1 MTAIDYSRYDYT
13 KFGTYKNVM
22 IRWDK
27 GDVQKPVTIMSFV
40 SPLVEK
46 LALHHGN
53 WTIIGDGMRWRD
65 DVHVFNVYEDG
76 EHIGYFAESVH
87 RGSKSVEMT
96 SRSIDRSLWRGR
108 YKTTGDLKKAY
119 KIIKDN
125 FVTEGF
131 EQRASTATRRGSS
144 AMTNA
149 AHKMSREVYD
159 IYDRLRSPLLCYLY
173 HNIASIGPAL
183 EAFGADAHQVK
194 SLRTAYEEM
203 KVGQQGRATV
213 DNDTGVTVTPFK
225 DRLLVCYHKQE
236 PVLMTQ
242 TELPETL
249 RTKMA
254 MLKLMDQDN
263 VILEDVGI
271 RTDGNVFYIMP

>member
-1 MTAIDYSRYDYT
+1 MSSIDYNRYDYV
-13 KFGTYKNVM
+13 KLGTYKNVM
-22 IRWDK
+22 VRWEK
-27 GDVQKPVTIMSFV
+27 GEVQKPVKVASFI
-40 SPLVEK
+40 SPLIDR

-53 WTIIGDGMRWRD
+53 WTIIGDAMRWHD
-65 DVHVFNVYEDG
+65 ALHVFNVYQDDEY
-76 EHIGYFAESVH
+76 IGYLAESNH
-87 RGSKSVEMT
+87 RGSKAVDMT
-96 SRSIDRSLWRGR
+96 SRTIDRSLWRGR

-125 FVTEGF
+125 FVTLGF
-131 EQRASTATRRGSS
+131 EDRASAVSARGRN

-149 AHKMSREVYD
+149 AHKMNRD
-159 IYDRLRSPLLCYLY
+159 MTGIYDKLRSPLMCYLY

-183 EAFGADAHQVK
+183 EAIGASAHEVN
-194 SLRTAYEEM
+194 SFRTAYEEM
-203 KVGQQGRATV
+203 KLGEHGKAAV
-213 DNDTGVTVTPFK
+213 DNDTGVTVTPYK
-225 DRLLVCYHKQE
+225 DRFIVCIPKQE

-242 TELPETL
+242 TELPEML

-254 MLKLMDQDN
+254 MLKLMDKDN

>member
-1 MTAIDYSRYDYT
+1 MSNIDYSRYDYV
-13 KFGTYKNVM
+13 KLGTYKNVM
-22 IRWDK
+22 VRWDK
-27 GDVQKPVTIMSFV
+27 GEVQKPVTVATFI
-40 SPLVEK
+40 SPLIDK

-53 WTIIGDGMRWRD
+53 WTIIADAVRWSD
-65 DVHVFNVYEDG
+65 AVHVFNVYEND
-76 EHIGYFAESVH
+76 EYIGYLAESNS
-87 RGSKSVEMT
+87 RGSKAVDMT
-96 SRSIDRSLWRGR
+96 SRTIDRSLWRGR

-125 FVTEGF
+125 FVTLGF
-131 EQRASTATRRGSS
+131 EDRASAVSGRGKA

-149 AHKMSREVYD
+149 AHKMNRGAND
-159 IYDRLRSPLLCYLY
+159 IYDKLRSPLLCYLY
-173 HNIASIGPAL
+173 HNIASVGPAL
-183 EAFGADAHQVK
+183 EAFGADAHQVN

-203 KVGQQGRATV
+203 KVGEQGKAAV
-213 DNDTGVTVTPFK
+213 DNGTGVTVTPFK
-225 DRLLVCYHKQE
+225 DRFIVCTPKQE

-271 RTDGNVFYIMP
+271 RTDGNVFYIIP

>member
-1 MTAIDYSRYDYT
+1 MSAIDYGRYDYV

-22 IRWDK
+22 IRWEK
-27 GDVQKPVTIMSFV
+27 GDVQKPVTVTSFI

-53 WTIIGDGMRWRD
+53 WTIIGDGVRWSD
-65 DVHVFNVYEDG
+65 AVHVFNVFENDEY
-76 EHIGYFAESVH
+76 IGHFAESNH
-87 RGSKSVEMT
+87 RGSKAVDMT
-96 SRSIDRSLWRGR
+96 SRTIDRSLWRGR
-108 YKTTGDLKKAY
+108 HKTTGDLKKAY

-125 FVTEGF
+125 FVTLGF
-131 EQRASTATRRGSS
+131 EDRALAVSS
-144 AMTNA
+144 RSRNAVTNVAYKMNRDMTG
-149 AHKMSREVYD
+149 
-159 IYDRLRSPLLCYLY
+159 IYDKLRSPLMCYLY

-183 EAFGADAHQVK
+183 EAIGASAHEVN
-194 SLRTAYEEM
+194 SFCTVYEEM
-203 KVGQQGRATV
+203 KLGEHGKAAV

-225 DRLLVCYHKQE
+225 DRFIVCIPKQE

-242 TELPETL
+242 TELPEML

-263 VILEDVGI
+263 VILEDVGM
-271 RTDGNVFYIMP
+271 RTDGNIFYIIP

>member
-1 MTAIDYSRYDYT
+1 MSAIDYNRYDYA
-13 KFGTYKNVM
+13 KFNAYKNVM

-27 GDVQKPVTIMSFV
+27 GDVQKPVKLMSFV
-40 SPLVEK
+40 SSLVEK

-65 DVHVFNVYEDG
+65 DVYTFNVYEDG
-76 EHIGYFAESVH
+76 EHIGYFAQCDH
-87 RGSKSVEMT
+87 RGSEAVNMT

-108 YKTTGDLKKAY
+108 YKTTSDLKKAY
-119 KIIKDN
+119 KIIRDN

-131 EQRASTATRRGSS
+131 EERASTVARRGSA

-159 IYDRLRSPLLCYLY
+159 IYERIRSPLLCYLY

-183 EAFGADAHQVK
+183 EAFGADAHHVN
-194 SLRTAYEEM
+194 SLRAAYEEM
-203 KVGQQGRATV
+203 KLGEQGRKAAE
-213 DNDTGVTVTPFK
+213 NNTGVTVTPFK
-225 DRLLVCYHKQE
+225 DRFLVCYFKQD

-249 RTKMA
+249 RTKMT
-254 MLKLMDQDN
+254 MLKLLDKDN

-271 RTDGNVFYIMP
+271 RVDGNIFYIMP

>member
-1 MTAIDYSRYDYT
+1 MSAIDYSRYDYV
-13 KFGTYKNVM
+13 KFGNYKNVM

-46 LALHHGN
+46 LALYHGN

-65 DVHVFNVYEDG
+65 DVYTFNVYEDG
-76 EHIGYFAESVH
+76 EYIGYFAESAH
-87 RGSKSVEMT
+87 RGSKAVDMT
-96 SRSIDRSLWRGR
+96 SRTIDRSLWRGR

-125 FVTEGF
+125 FVTLGF
-131 EQRASTATRRGSS
+131 EDRASAVSS
-144 AMTNA
+144 RARAAMTNV
-149 AHKMSREVYD
+149 AHKMGRDVTN
-159 IYDRLRSPLLCYLY
+159 IYDKLRSPLLCYLY
-173 HNIASIGPAL
+173 HNIASVGPAL
-183 EAFGADAHQVK
+183 EGFGADAHLVN
-194 SLRTAYEEM
+194 SLRAAYTEM
-203 KVGQQGRATV
+203 KVGQQGKAAV
-213 DNDTGVTVTPFK
+213 DNETGVTVVPHK
-225 DRLLVCYHKQE
+225 DRFLVCVPKQA

-242 TELPETL
+242 TELPDPL

-271 RTDGNVFYIMP
+271 RTDGNIYYIMV

>member
-1 MTAIDYSRYDYT
+1 MSAIDYSRYDYV

-46 LALHHGN
+46 LALYHGN

-65 DVHVFNVYEDG
+65 DVYTFNVYEDG
-76 EHIGYFAESVH
+76 EHIGYFAESAH
-87 RGSKSVEMT
+87 RGSKAVDMT
-96 SRSIDRSLWRGR
+96 SRTIDRSLWRGR

-125 FVTEGF
+125 FVTLDF
-131 EQRASTATRRGSS
+131 ADRALNVTRRGSG
-144 AMTNA
+144 AMTNIA
-149 AHKMSREVYD
+149 YKMGRDVTN
-159 IYDRLRSPLLCYLY
+159 IYDKLRSPLMCYLY
-173 HNIASIGPAL
+173 HNISSIGPAL
-183 EAFGADAHQVK
+183 EAIGASAHEVN
-194 SLRTAYEEM
+194 SFRTAYEEM
-203 KVGQQGRATV
+203 KLGEHGKAAV

-225 DRLLVCYHKQE
+225 DRFIVCIPKQE